1 MPAGLPSGYD
11 NANDRYRHDE
21 DVDSTE
27 FTTS

>member
-1 MPAGLPSGYD
+1 MPAGLPAGYD

-27 FTTS
+27 FITS